1 MLWYPRRRLL
11 YWVFTL
17 VIWVWHS
24 IPQVIRASYHRPRM
38 LRARAWHCLRG
49 KIDLKT
55 SATNLI
61 LADKQGGDR
70 SLITLPPLALAQ
82 RSSSGPFFCLPL
94 AQSACSEMKSPARRR
109 PGRRTEEPWDPM
121 IAGKRLHVSPHGA
134 SVVAGIAFAQRA
146 HARLAFANPFRR
158 SSPLIT
164 GMICTPAFN
173 LMNGGWTTSMILGWF
188 SKIKQRFSC
197 RSSERNRRLKHR
209 SHCRL
214 PGLTAIKCAAALT
227 ALWVKC
233 MEWREPR
240 AGWPG
245 VPELKAHN

>member
-94 AQSACSEMKSPARRR
+94 AQSACSEMKSPGPKETGAG
-109 PGRRTEEPWDPM
+109 GR
-121 IAGKRLHVSPHGA
+121 K
-134 SVVAGIAFAQRA
+134 SVG
-146 HARLAFANPFRR
+146 
-158 SSPLIT
+158 
-164 GMICTPAFN
+164 
-173 LMNGGWTTSMILGWF
+173 ILG
-188 SKIKQRFSC
+188 SHDRRQPTSC
-197 RSSERNRRLKHR
+197 FPPWRVS
-209 SHCRL
+209 RL
-214 PGLTAIKCAAALT
+214 PG
-227 ALWVKC
+227 
-233 MEWREPR
+233 
-240 AGWPG
+240 
-245 VPELKAHN
+245 